1 MRRYCFLALAI
12 ILNSIGHSM
21 TIVTNM
27 GSMPW
32 PASIVNIM
40 HLMHWDM
47 TETIF
52 TEGLFVIGL
61 NILLVGEFVPKEF
74 GWELTFLIPYSILMQ
89 LFADIWRFCGL
100 DTSQILVRCG
110 FDLLGLVIAFAG
122 YALYQQCD
130 CCYHPHDK
138 LTVFLKRRATV
149 KFTKYFNIV
158 LPIIIILLCAM
169 KNQAIYA
176 FNIGTLIGFLGQG
189 RIVSFWQER
198 LAPRCH
204 F

>member
-1 MRRYCFLALAI
+1 MRRYSFLALAI

-40 HLMHWDM
+40 HMMNWTM

-74 GWELTFLIPYSILMQ
+74 AWELTFLIPYSVFMQ
-89 LFADIWRFCGL
+89 LFADLWRYCGI
-100 DTSQILVRCG
+100 DTMHMLIRFA

-138 LTVFLKRRATV
+138 LTVFLKRRANV

-158 LPIIIILLCAM
+158 LPVIIILLCTI
-169 KNQAIYA
+169 KNRTVYA
-176 FNIGTLIGFLGQG
+176 FNIGTLIGFIGQG
-189 RIVSFWQER
+189 RVVSFWQER
-198 LAPRCH
+198 LEPRCH

>member
-1 MRRYCFLALAI
+1 
-12 ILNSIGHSM
+12 M
-21 TIVTNM
+21 TIVTNL

-40 HLMHWDM
+40 HMMGWNM

-74 GWELTFLIPYSILMQ
+74 GWELTFLVPYSIFMQ
-89 LFADIWRFCGL
+89 LFANLWRFWGI
-100 DTSQILVRCG
+100 DTMNIFLRFG

-130 CCYHPHDK
+130 CCFHPHDK
-138 LTVFLKRRATV
+138 LTVYLKRRASL
-149 KFTKYFNIV
+149 KFTKYFNII
-158 LPIIIILLCAM
+158 LPVIIILLCSL
-169 KNQAIYA
+169 KNHAIFA
-176 FNIGTLIGFLGQG
+176 FNIGTVIGFFSQNW
-189 RIVSFWQER
+189 IVSFWQEH
-198 LAPRCH
+198 LEPCCH